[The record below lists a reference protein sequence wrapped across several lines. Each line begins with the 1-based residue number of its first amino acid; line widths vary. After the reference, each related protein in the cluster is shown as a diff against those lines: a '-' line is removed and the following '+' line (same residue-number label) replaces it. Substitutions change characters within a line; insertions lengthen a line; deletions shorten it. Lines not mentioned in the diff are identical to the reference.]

1 MFDPAQLLLFIVIL
15 VLTVLLLVLGIQVFL
30 ILRDI
35 RQTIA
40 KANKVLDKTGEITE
54 NVSAPISNISQVLMG
69 LKTGA
74 TFANLL
80 KKATENREEP
90 LQGKEKNG

>member
-15 VLTVLLLVLGIQVFL
+15 VLTLLLLILGSQVFL

-54 NVSAPISNISQVLMG
+54 NVSAPISNLSQILMG

-80 KKATENREEP
+80 KKATSDEKP
-90 LQGKEKNG
+90 LEGKERKNG

>member
-15 VLTVLLLVLGIQVFL
+15 VLTVLLLVLGTQVFL

-35 RQTIA
+35 RHTIA

-54 NVSAPISNISQVLMG
+54 NVSAPISSFSQVLMG

-74 TFANLL
+74 TFASLL
-80 KKATENREEP
+80 KKATEDKEP
-90 LQGKEKNG
+90 SQGKEKDG